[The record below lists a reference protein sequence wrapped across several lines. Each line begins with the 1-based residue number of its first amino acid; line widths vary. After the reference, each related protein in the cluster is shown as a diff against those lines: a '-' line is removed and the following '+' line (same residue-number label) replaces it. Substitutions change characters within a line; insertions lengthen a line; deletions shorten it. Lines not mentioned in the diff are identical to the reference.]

1 MSSLYS
7 KLSILKDDENF
18 FSNSKKNGVIK
29 ELQKELKLSAEE
41 AIVFSIIMSY
51 QLNSTYAVE
60 FASIK
65 DD

>member
-51 QLNSTYAVE
+51 QLNSTYAIE

>member
-29 ELQKELKLSAEE
+29 ELQKELKLSAEK

-51 QLNSTYAVE
+51 QLNSTYAIE